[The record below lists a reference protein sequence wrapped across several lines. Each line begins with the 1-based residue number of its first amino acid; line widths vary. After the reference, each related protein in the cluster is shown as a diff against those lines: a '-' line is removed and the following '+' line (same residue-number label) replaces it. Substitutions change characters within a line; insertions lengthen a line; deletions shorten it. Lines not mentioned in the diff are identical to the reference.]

1 VRASKAAAETD
12 FIGYDGSRG
21 VLQDMKSVRYERG
34 RSLRKVHGEES
45 VYMRAVRGRGL
56 RGLAGIFTSRVLWC
70 VASKLTRGK
79 EIVETPGDSAITEHL
94 LMDRTC
100 AGSGCSRSSER
111 LGLRDIVVD
120 MTLVL

>member
-1 VRASKAAAETD
+1 VRPSKAAAEIDCT
-12 FIGYDGSRG
+12 GYGGSRG
-21 VLQDMKSVRYERG
+21 VLQDMKSIRHERG
-34 RSLRKVHGEES
+34 RGLHEVYGEES
-45 VYMRAVRGRGL
+45 VCMRAVRGRGL
-56 RGLAGIFTSRVLWC
+56 CGLTRIFTTRVLWR

-79 EIVETPGDSAITEHL
+79 EIIETPGDSAITGHP

-100 AGSGCSRSSER
+100 VGSGCSRSSEH